1 MELRGTQIV
10 EADSRVLYNYS
21 AIRITQSR
29 IDKGLIAI
37 PRSLAKSMG
46 VTAQL
51 PTAHRIL

>member
-1 MELRGTQIV
+1 MESNISQIIKAESKV
-10 EADSRVLYNYS
+10 FYNYS

-46 VTAQL
+46 VTA
-51 PTAHRIL
+51 